1 LKKFTTCF
9 NISITTNHISD
20 ETGFSAIGDTAYL
33 SSNLSCEENKRY
45 LLINNSIPNVT
56 NVFCENALNEK
67 INTTSSLPDYKKYS
81 RNVIDENATSVIE
94 DKRSSDLAT
103 SSFNPLYLLII
114 LPIVFIAS
122 VLIFIYFK
130 KRKSK
135 LGPGGIISYLA
146 RCNCKLT
153 VKF

>member
-103 SSFNPLYLLII
+103 SSLNPLYLLII
-114 LPIVFIAS
+114 LPIVLIAS
-122 VLIFIYFK
+122 LIACCYIFLIRKIKFK
-130 KRKSK
+130 LEIQWK
-135 LGPGGIISYLA
+135 GIIFS
-146 RCNCKLT
+146 T
-153 VKF
+153 

>member
-1 LKKFTTCF
+1 LKNFTTCF

-45 LLINNSIPNVT
+45 ICTTENTT
-56 NVFCENALNEK
+56 NITCENALNEK
-67 INTTSSLPDYKKYS
+67 INTTSSLLDYEKYS

-114 LPIVFIAS
+114 LPIV
-122 VLIFIYFK
+122 LIVSLMACCYIFLIRKIKFK
-130 KRKSK
+130 LEIQWK
-135 LGPGGIISYLA
+135 GIIFS
-146 RCNCKLT
+146 T
-153 VKF
+153 

>member
-1 LKKFTTCF
+1 LKNFTTCF
-9 NISITTNHISD
+9 NISITTNHTSV
-20 ETGFSAIGDTAYL
+20 EKGFSAIGDTAYL

-45 LLINNSIPNVT
+45 IIIDNSTSNVSNMS
-56 NVFCENALNEK
+56 NVSNATCESALNEK

-81 RNVIDENATSVIE
+81 RNVIVKNATSVIE

-122 VLIFIYFK
+122 VLIFVYFK

-135 LGPGGIISYLA
+135 LGPCGIISYLQ
-146 RCNCKLT
+146 L
-153 VKF
+153 